1 MASMPFKP
9 MDSNIISIQIKD
21 RQGELHDIEAPT
33 DMNFNMMEIS
43 KANELPVKGTCG
55 GTASCASCHMYV
67 LSEDVPL
74 RAPSEEEEDMLD
86 SAFFVEDNSRLGC
99 QIYLTNDMNG
109 LCVELAPEDES
120 DGF

>member
-1 MASMPFKP
+1 MSENLIK
-9 MDSNIISIQIKD
+9 ISIKD
-21 RQGELHDIEAPT
+21 RQGQVHEVEAPT

-67 LSEDVPL
+67 LSDTCLPT
-74 RAPSEEEEDMLD
+74 PSEDEEDMLD

-99 QIYLTNDMNG
+99 QIYLSNEMDG
-109 LCVELAPEDES
+109 LAVELAPEDETA
-120 DGF
+120 DY

>member
-1 MASMPFKP
+1 MSENLIK
-9 MDSNIISIQIKD
+9 ISIKD
-21 RQGELHDIEAPT
+21 RQGEVHEVEAPT

-67 LSEDVPL
+67 LSDTALP
-74 RAPSEEEEDMLD
+74 APSEDEEDMLD

-99 QIYLTNDMNG
+99 QIYLSNDMDG
-109 LCVELAPEDES
+109 LAVELAPEDES
-120 DGF
+120 ADY